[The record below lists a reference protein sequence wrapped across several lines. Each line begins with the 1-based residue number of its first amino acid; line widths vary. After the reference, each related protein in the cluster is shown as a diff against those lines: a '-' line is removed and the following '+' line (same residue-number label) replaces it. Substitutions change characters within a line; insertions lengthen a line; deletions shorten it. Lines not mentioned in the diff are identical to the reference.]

1 MISRRS
7 PQKTGLR
14 IVPATKYFR
23 SIMKFSITVRN
34 ADPGYGYKYFSVGG
48 LRLEKHPDKTFI
60 GRIEKG
66 FDFLGYHF
74 SPEGLSM
81 AEKTIEKFLARA
93 DRLYEQEP
101 GGGVCPLPACKVR
114 AAMDQVVVWRH
125 NTPYKGG

>member
-1 MISRRS
+1 
-7 PQKTGLR
+7 
-14 IVPATKYFR
+14 
-23 SIMKFSITVRN
+23 MKFSITVRN

-74 SPEGLSM
+74 SPVGFSM

-101 GGGVCPLPACKVR
+101 GETFAFAPSRLAKYVQRWIRWVYGGITLRTKEANAGP
-114 AAMDQVVVWRH
+114 
-125 NTPYKGG
+125 